1 MGVVSAKELTQTF
14 EREVGRPAVIKRRWV
29 CVLSDDTLANNPA
42 TELSV
47 AAAVFGVSE
56 ATIASSTIF
65 GEPHPRLAA
74 WKLRKLTLNEG
85 FEGSPYHV
93 EVIGEYG
100 IVRDEE
106 ILTPVD
112 RPAIWN
118 FEAASS
124 EVPALYYY
132 SGSGN
137 STRYPLTNSA
147 YDYFPGLMT
156 EESIVRMTV
165 QKNFANFPSSWNQAN
180 NFVNDATYLGCALHT
195 IKVSG
200 VSTSYTYEEFGG
212 AMVKYWNATATLVF
226 RQSGHNLQLPDIGW
240 NYIDGGQKRR
250 AMVFDFQNGEW
261 VASANPVGLD
271 GSGAQTG
278 GQPAIL
284 NRRVNPE
291 TSFSTLFGTPPP

>member
-1 MGVVSAKELTQTF
+1 MGVVSAKELPQTF

-42 TELSV
+42 TEIAVV
-47 AAAVFGVSE
+47 AAAFGVSE
-56 ATIASSTIF
+56 SALANSTIF
-65 GEPHPRLAA
+65 GAPHPRLGA
-74 WKLRKLTLNEG
+74 WLLRKLTLNEG

-100 IVRDEE
+100 IVREE
-106 ILTPVD
+106 ELITPVG
-112 RPAIWN
+112 RPAVWE
-118 FEAASS
+118 FEAGSAQ
-124 EVPALYYY
+124 VPALYYY
-132 SGSGN
+132 DGSGN
-137 STRYPLTNSA
+137 GTMYPLTNSA
-147 YDYFPGLMT
+147 YDYFPGLMV
-156 EESIVRMTV
+156 EESIVRSV
-165 QKNFANFPSSWNQAN
+165 VKKNFAAFPSSWYAAN
-180 NFVNDATYLGCALHT
+180 NFVNNSSYLGCALHT

-200 VSTSYTYEEFGG
+200 VATSYVYEEFGG
-212 AMVKYWNATATLVF
+212 TMVKYWAATATLVY

-261 VASANPVGLD
+261 VASPNPVGLN

-291 TSFSTLFGTPPP
+291 TNFSTLFGTPPP